1 MPKKTSSGKP
11 IAHAFGVSLD
21 VNDLDLEIEFW
32 AAVLG
37 DEPKILRGAPGW
49 AGFEITP
56 GFFIDLQQVPE
67 QKTAKNRFHFDL
79 QVDEGE
85 RGIERLVELGAKK
98 LRHIDKPGGAEWY
111 IMADPEGNEF
121 CAITRRIPGT

>member
-1 MPKKTSSGKP
+1 MSEKSSRRP
-11 IAHAFGVSLD
+11 IAQSFGVTLD

-37 DEPKILRGAPGW
+37 DEPNILRGAPDW

-67 QKTAKNRFHFDL
+67 EKISKNRFHFDL
-79 QVDEGE
+79 HIADGE
-85 RGIERLVELGAKK
+85 RGIERLIELGARK
-98 LRHIDKPGGAEWY
+98 LQHFDKTGGAEWY
-111 IMADPEGNEF
+111 MMADPEGNEF
-121 CAITRRIPGT
+121 CAITRRIPKG